1 MISAAVLRECGRPP
15 VLEQRPA
22 PVAAE
27 GSVPVDV
34 VAAPITPLDLLCAS
48 GTSYFGAPATPY
60 VPGVQGVGHLSDGT
74 AVWFATSAGMRPGD
88 GSMASSVVVPENDVV
103 ALPPEAPLV
112 LVAALGLSAVAA
124 LGALHA
130 AGSPEGKHV
139 LVLGAGGAVGQ
150 AAIQLALLAG
160 ARRVIAV
167 ARSAAALRRA
177 ESLGAV
183 ATTIDRLEGPAD
195 LVVDPVFGEPAA
207 AALRVLRPGGTL
219 VNLGS
224 SAGATAPIDSATLR
238 GGSLQILGYT
248 NNALSW
254 RRRAAMISEIAG
266 HAAAGRLTV
275 THEAVPFTA
284 VAEAWTHDGPGRRV
298 LTF

>member
-22 PVAAE
+22 PLPAD
-27 GSVPVDV
+27 GSVLVDV

-60 VPGVQGVGHLSDGT
+60 VPGVQGVGHLGDGT
-74 AVWFATSAGMRPGD
+74 PVWFATSAGMRPGD
-88 GSMASSVVVPENDVV
+88 GSMASVVAVASGDVVP
-103 ALPPEAPLV
+103 LPPDAPPV

-124 LGALHA
+124 LGALE
-130 AGSPEGKHV
+130 AGGGPAGRDV
-139 LVLGAGGAVGQ
+139 MVLGAGGVVGQ
-150 AAIQLALLAG
+150 ATIQLALLGG

-167 ARSAAALRRA
+167 ARSEAALRRA
-177 ESLGAV
+177 ESLGATAV
-183 ATTIDRLEGPAD
+183 TSTDRAD

-224 SAGATAPIDSATLR
+224 SAGPTAPIDSATLR
-238 GGSLQILGYT
+238 GGSLRIVGYT
-248 NNALSW
+248 NNALSPAQ
-254 RRRAAMISEIAG
+254 RATMIGEVAA

-275 THEAVPFTA
+275 TYETLPLAEVADAWAAASTA
-284 VAEAWTHDGPGRRV
+284 RKV
-298 LTF
+298 LTC

>member
-1 MISAAVLRECGRPP
+1 
-15 VLEQRPA
+15 
-22 PVAAE
+22 
-27 GSVPVDV
+27 
-34 VAAPITPLDLLCAS
+34 
-48 GTSYFGAPATPY
+48 
-60 VPGVQGVGHLSDGT
+60 
-74 AVWFATSAGMRPGD
+74 
-88 GSMASSVVVPENDVV
+88 
-103 ALPPEAPLV
+103 
-112 LVAALGLSAVAA
+112 
-124 LGALHA
+124 
-130 AGSPEGKHV
+130 
-139 LVLGAGGAVGQ
+139 
-150 AAIQLALLAG
+150 LALLAG

-167 ARSAAALRRA
+167 ARSGTALRRA
-177 ESLGAV
+177 ESLGAT

-248 NNALSW
+248 NNGLSW
-254 RRRAAMISEIAG
+254 RRRAAMISEIAA

-275 THEAVPFTA
+275 THEPVPFTA
-284 VAEAWTHDGPGRRV
+284 VAEAWTQHGPGRRV